1 MHSQR
6 LSLGRKNAPAFAALP
21 PSMAVGRHLLYVA
34 ALGGVAFFWLA
45 HAQNAATD
53 AERFVG
59 VSRALEVEGWRVSRR
74 WFEAG
79 ARTAW
84 HRHTG
89 AQILFV
95 EKGRARAQERGGALR
110 ELATGQT
117 FYTAPNV
124 EHWHGATPDS
134 EFTQSALTQGDAAG
148 TAWLEQVSDAQYSG
162 R

>member
-1 MHSQR
+1 MHSKR
-6 LSLGRKNAPAFAALP
+6 LVLERKLLCVSAL
-21 PSMAVGRHLLYVA
+21 VGVS
-34 ALGGVAFFWLA
+34 VFWFA
-45 HAQNAATD
+45 HAQNASTD

-59 VSRALEVEGWRVSRR
+59 ASRALEAEGWRVSRR

-84 HRHTG
+84 HRHPG

-95 EKGRARAQERGGALR
+95 EKGRARVQERGGALHQ
-110 ELATGQT
+110 LATGET

-134 EFTQSALTQGDAAG
+134 EFTQGALTHGDASA
-148 TAWLEQVSDAQYSG
+148 TAWLEQVSDAQYAG

>member
-1 MHSQR
+1 MQSKR
-6 LSLGRKNAPAFAALP
+6 VVLNLLCVSALVGVSAFW
-21 PSMAVGRHLLYVA
+21 V
-34 ALGGVAFFWLA
+34 A
-45 HAQNAATD
+45 HAQNASTD

-59 VSRALEVEGWRVSRR
+59 ASRALEAEGWRVSRR

-84 HRHTG
+84 HRHAG

-95 EKGRARAQERGGALR
+95 EKGRARAQERGGSLH
-110 ELATGQT
+110 ELATGET

-134 EFTQSALTQGDAAG
+134 EFTQSALTHGDAAD
-148 TAWLEQVSDAQYSG
+148 TVWLEQVSDAQYNG

>member
-1 MHSQR
+1 MHSKR
-6 LSLGRKNAPAFAALP
+6 VVLSRKIAQGLCVSAFA
-21 PSMAVGRHLLYVA
+21 
-34 ALGGVAFFWLA
+34 GVSVFWVA
-45 HAQNAATD
+45 HAQNASTD

-59 VSRALEVEGWRVSRR
+59 ASRALEAEGWRVSRR

-84 HRHTG
+84 HRHPG

-95 EKGRARAQERGGALR
+95 EKGRARAQERGGSLH
-110 ELATGQT
+110 ELATGET

-134 EFTQSALTQGDAAG
+134 EFTQGALTHGDASA
-148 TAWLEQVSDAQYSG
+148 TVWLEQVSDAQYAG

>member
-6 LSLGRKNAPAFAALP
+6 LSLGRN
-21 PSMAVGRHLLYVA
+21 LLCVA
-34 ALGGVAFFWLA
+34 ALGGVAFFWAA

-59 VSRALEVEGWRVSRR
+59 ASRALEAEGWRVSRR

-84 HRHTG
+84 HRHPG

-95 EKGRARAQERGGALR
+95 EKGRARVQDRGAALR
-110 ELATGQT
+110 ELATGET
-117 FYTAPNV
+117 YYTAPNV
-124 EHWHGATPDS
+124 EHWHGATPDN
-134 EFTQSALTQGDAAG
+134 EFTQGALTHGDAGA
-148 TAWLEQVSDAQYSG
+148 TVWLEQVSDAQYNG